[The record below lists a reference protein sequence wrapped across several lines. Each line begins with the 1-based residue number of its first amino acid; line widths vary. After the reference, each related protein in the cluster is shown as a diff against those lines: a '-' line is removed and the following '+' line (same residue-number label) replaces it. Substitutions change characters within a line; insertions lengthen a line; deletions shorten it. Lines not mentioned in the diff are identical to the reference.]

1 MTKEHTVQDP
11 KDMSSV
17 EPIPAQSSETS
28 QSRPATVAETET
40 MMKNLPTSEGP
51 GPDGFTGEF

>member
-17 EPIPAQSSETS
+17 EPILAQSSETS
-28 QSRPATVAETET
+28 EPEQ
-40 MMKNLPTSEGP
+40 TSHSC
-51 GPDGFTGEF
+51 